1 MTDIASINLWHK
13 RARPEPTDNDFNVQF
28 GCHFEEIAE
37 MMITLDSADAVTR
50 NKLSM
55 LAYQIMSLAEGIK
68 RGVYVVDITNRK
80 EFLDAICDQVVTG
93 VGAAYCAKMDVVKGI
108 GIVNT
113 SNWSKFDENGQPL
126 RDENGKIKKGP
137 KYTPPHLDECV

>member
-13 RARPEPTDNDFNVQF
+13 RARPEPTDRDFRVSL
-28 GCHFEEIAE
+28 GVHFEEVAE
-37 MMITLDSADAVTR
+37 MLDALEGADVETR
-50 NKLSM
+50 FIVWVLQGYVK
-55 LAYQIMSLAEGIK
+55 QLAEGLKTGEYSAGIK
-68 RGVYVVDITNRK
+68 DRK
-80 EFLDAICDQVVTG
+80 EFLDAICDQIVTA
-93 VGAAYCAKMDVVKGI
+93 VGAAYCAHMDVVKGMD
-108 GIVNT
+108 IVNT